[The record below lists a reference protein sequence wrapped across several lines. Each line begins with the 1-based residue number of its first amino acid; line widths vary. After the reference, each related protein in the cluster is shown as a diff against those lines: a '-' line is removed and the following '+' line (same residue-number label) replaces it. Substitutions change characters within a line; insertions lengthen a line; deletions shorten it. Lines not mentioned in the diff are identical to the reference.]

1 VYKMTRIIAK
11 TDNHSFGRDLD
22 SKAVINTDRTAYQNY
37 KSKRSIMK
45 QEAEKAQQLASDVE
59 QLKSDIS
66 EIKNMLQSIARG

>member
-1 VYKMTRIIAK
+1 MSRIIAK

-22 SKAVINTDRTAYQNY
+22 SKAVINTDRTAYQEF
-37 KSKRSIMK
+37 KTKRKMMR

>member
-1 VYKMTRIIAK
+1 MSRIIAK

-22 SKAVINTDRTAYQNY
+22 SKAVINTDRTAYQDF
-37 KSKRSIMK
+37 KTRRKMMR
-45 QEAEKAQQLASDVE
+45 QEAEKTQQLASDVE

>member
-1 VYKMTRIIAK
+1 MTRIIAK
-11 TDNHSFGRDLD
+11 TDNQSFGRDLD